1 MGWWYRA
8 DPQTPVL
15 KSSDSTPDP
24 VPTSSEPPASAREVA
39 DIPTRAS
46 PSSSPTRDEQAD
58 AELRSFLAEL
68 SQATPSDQTS
78 TSTSTS
84 SASSANA
91 NAPPRPT
98 TTSPFPPSEDSLYP
112 STMSCRAAFDAAF
125 YCQSLGGQVTNVYR
139 YGGLRDCGVPWADFR
154 FCMRTKTESSEEARR
169 AAIREHYRKKE
180 VVWKMG
186 PSSEDVWEVRRE
198 PLVGAFGKDPGLVG

>member
-8 DPQTPVL
+8 DPQAPVL

-24 VPTSSEPPASAREVA
+24 VPTSSDPPASAREVA

-46 PSSSPTRDEQAD
+46 SSRTRDEQAD

-78 TSTSTS
+78 STNTS
-84 SASSANA
+84 SASSSSG

-98 TTSPFPPSEDSLYP
+98 TTSPSTQEDSLYP

-180 VVWKMG
+180 AVWKMG